1 MIAATPIFALALAMQ
16 AQPAA
21 TDQTAATPIA
31 EVEATE
37 ATETTEAETTETE
50 TTEKAAGEERM
61 ICRRTATVG
70 SKFKKK
76 VCGTKKHWQELSR
89 RSQGTTDELK
99 RRGRGLSPNGG

>member
-1 MIAATPIFALALAMQ
+1 MIAATPILALALAMQ
-16 AQPAA
+16 TQPAT
-21 TDQTAATPIA
+21 TDQTAATPAA

-37 ATETTEAETTETE
+37 TAEAE
-50 TTEKAAGEERM
+50 TTEKAADKDRI